1 MQNKHHFFNLRS
13 QTIYGSLVETLG
25 LIPEIICNTL
35 LNCFFPFDWFGG
47 FTRTFVI
54 VLAWSFLFPLPRRR
68 PLPPHII
75 HNSATI
81 PSPLRT
87 FNEHSSYLIFFSRPL
102 TASNPE

>member
-25 LIPEIICNTL
+25 LIPEIIRNTL

-54 VLAWSFLFPLPRRR
+54 VLAWSFLFPLHRSR
-68 PLPPHII
+68 LLTHYII

-81 PSPLRT
+81 RYHLGK
-87 FNEHSSYLIFFSRPL
+87 FKEV
-102 TASNPE
+102 